1 MDTGTGTDFHW
12 PPLESDPEIFS
23 SYMKKIGMAT
33 DWNFSEIFGLDD
45 ELLMMVPQP
54 CAAVIA
60 TIERVDRDD
69 GKPGAGEDAPVASF
83 YMKQTG
89 KLDNACGIIACLH
102 SILNNQSQISV
113 GNDTILGRFI
123 SGTAEKTPAER
134 ATFLEEYKEFQ
145 DEHASQ
151 AGEGQ
156 SAMPSEGETKHHF
169 VAFVKGTNNQLIEL
183 DGTKAGPA
191 IIEENCEDLLKGVA
205 TEIKR
210 RLADGKISE
219 SLSLIALSKQ

>member
-102 SILNNQSQISV
+102 SILNN
-113 GNDTILGRFI
+113 
-123 SGTAEKTPAER
+123 
-134 ATFLEEYKEFQ
+134 
-145 DEHASQ
+145 
-151 AGEGQ
+151 
-156 SAMPSEGETKHHF
+156 
-169 VAFVKGTNNQLIEL
+169 
-183 DGTKAGPA
+183 
-191 IIEENCEDLLKGVA
+191 
-205 TEIKR
+205 
-210 RLADGKISE
+210 
-219 SLSLIALSKQ
+219 